1 MRFLK
6 VVPALKVKMSVWGVQ
21 VGPYGFSAVL
31 VSLVLSGHG
40 QASRS
45 SGSLL
50 LMHTH
55 DTAWTGSM
63 AGSPQAT
70 LIWPKLDTWH
80 KRQTIRNYNYMKPR
94 ESREPT
100 PKNIAITNLDT
111 MDTASDN
118 TAISLWTRDR
128 KSTRLNSSH

>member
-21 VGPYGFSAVL
+21 VGPYGFSAVR

-50 LMHTH
+50 LMNTHT
-55 DTAWTGSM
+55 TQLGQGQWPAVRKQLSSG
-63 AGSPQAT
+63 PT
-70 LIWPKLDTWH
+70 LIH
-80 KRQTIRNYNYMKPR
+80 GHSVRQYC
-94 ESREPT
+94 
-100 PKNIAITNLDT
+100 
-111 MDTASDN
+111 
-118 TAISLWTRDR
+118 
-128 KSTRLNSSH
+128 H